1 MTANESGTGY
11 LRVRVTSAGGSLPV
25 EGAIVKIYNYNEE
38 GDDEAGDLIYSLRT
52 GSGGLTESVELS
64 APPVSESFE
73 PGGAVP
79 YSLYNISVTYSGYYP
94 VEGVGVPI
102 FDGIVAVQPVNLM
115 PISEAESIAGAENG
129 RIMLYETPIVHSLED
144 GGREN
149 IYEIAERDEKKDDL
163 PSGEELYTD
172 RARMRNEG
180 IPEAPNYEYRINTD
194 EGGGRR

>member
-1 MTANESGTGY
+1 MSANESGTGY
-11 LRVRVTSAGGSLPV
+11 LRVRVTSAGGSLPA

-52 GSGGLTESVELS
+52 GSGGLTESVELP

-102 FDGIVAVQPVNLM
+102 FDGIVAVQPVDLM
-115 PISEAESIAGAENG
+115 PVSEAESIAGAENG

-149 IYEIAERDEKKDDL
+149 IYEIAEIDEKKDDL

-172 RARMRNEG
+172 RGGMRNEG